1 MKGRLNIFQATM
13 LRWRELHPY
22 NAVHVVRVLAPLDA
36 PHLTRD
42 IDAVFAARGL
52 AGFELDARHRR
63 YEYTGGAAQTAL
75 EVLPGGGDHAEVL
88 RGAMERG
95 INLRFAPDGRTDP
108 FRFFAVDA
116 GNSFHFGVAYDHVV
130 AGGDS
135 IVGLLADIVA
145 RYAESATVVPP
156 PSLYPA
162 TGGPVFLR
170 NAGYVL
176 AGLTAVPSI
185 MASAR
190 RSLRPRYP
198 RGNDRQ
204 NKFATM
210 RISARGVDAI
220 SRAARAWDVTRADLM
235 MALLM
240 KAIAPIAGDARQD
253 ERRHEI
259 GIASIINVRREFG
272 TSADASF
279 GQFLSSFRYAHP
291 VPRGVALEQLARDIH
306 RETSRVRRRKLYLQT
321 LIALAGMVFLWPRLS
336 PSQRANVDAKNY
348 PAWAGFTPLDVDA
361 LWPKASAARPPA
373 EYLRAVSTGPA
384 SPLIVAATTA
394 GGMLHVGLSYRS
406 AAYTSADIA
415 RIAAALTDGVRT
427 LETSFGP

>member
-22 NAVHVVRVLAPLDA
+22 NAVHVVRVVAPLET
-36 PHLTRD
+36 PRLTRAVD
-42 IDAVFAARGL
+42 DVFAARGL

-63 YEYTGGAAQTAL
+63 YEYKGGTAKTAL
-75 EVLPGGGDHAEVL
+75 EVLAGGQDPSEVL
-88 RGAMERG
+88 RAAMERG
-95 INLRFAPDGRTDP
+95 INLRFPPDGATDP
-108 FRFFAVDA
+108 FHFFAVDA
-116 GNSFHFGVAYDHVV
+116 GTSFHFGVAYDHVV

-145 RYAESATVVPP
+145 RYAGRTAVAPP
-156 PSLYPA
+156 ASLYPG
-162 TGGPVFLR
+162 TGAPVFLR
-170 NAGYVL
+170 NAGYML
-176 AGLTAVPSI
+176 AGLAAVPSI

-190 RSLRPRYP
+190 RSIRPRYP

-204 NKFATM
+204 IAFATV
-210 RISARGVDAI
+210 RIAASGAAAI
-220 SRAARAWDVTRADLM
+220 SRAARAWGVTRADLM

-240 KAIAPIAGDARQD
+240 KAIAPIAGDARHD

-259 GIASIINVRREFG
+259 GIASIINIRREFG
-272 TSADASF
+272 TSTDASF

-291 VPRGVALEQLARDIH
+291 VPRGVALEQVARDVH

-321 LIALAGMVFLWPRLS
+321 LIALAGMVLLWPRLT

-348 PAWAGFTPLDVDA
+348 PAWAGYTPLDVDA
-361 LWPKASAARPPA
+361 LWPNADGVAAPS

-394 GGMLHVGLSYRS
+394 GGMLHIGLSYRI
-406 AAYTSADIA
+406 AAYTAEDIA
-415 RIAAALTDGVRT
+415 RIAAALTDGART